1 MIFVM
6 NEEKTYWLSKRL
18 KELGKTKRELA
29 ELLNV
34 SSARLTDYENGG
46 WRFQVEHIKPT
57 ADFLK
62 FDRMALLE
70 FISGDISEKEL
81 WEVKPEI
88 ITESDR
94 KLLQAFKAMATASTG
109 DSLNKNISEQTKER

>member
-1 MIFVM
+1 M

-29 ELLNV
+29 EIINI

-57 ADFLK
+57 ADFLG
-62 FDRMALLE
+62 FDRTALLD

-81 WEVKPEI
+81 WERKPEV

-94 KLLQAFKAMATASTG
+94 QLLQAFKAMATAQTSHSI
-109 DSLNKNISEQTKER
+109 DKNIPEQTKER